1 MSGFEE
7 GSQQHKDDS
16 DDEVKNDY
24 EDDYLDEDA
33 CLPARPPS
41 ISKACE
47 SMRPSAISALHHTP
61 DNDES
66 LEVGHH
72 QTLDNH
78 GLPRDQLI
86 MP

>member
-33 CLPARPPS
+33 CRPARPPS

-66 LEVGHH
+66 LEVGH
-72 QTLDNH
+72 NH
-78 GLPRDQLI
+78 TPNNDVSLEVNS
-86 MP
+86 